1 MLQQTQAP
9 RVVQKYTQFIQS
21 FPTADVLAKAPLK
34 KVLIAWQGLG
44 YNRRALNLQKAAQQI
59 MEKHRGKF
67 PKDME
72 SLLELPGVGP
82 ATAGDIMAFAFNKA
96 ETVIETNIRTVFI
109 HHFFTDQKNI
119 ADKEIIPLI
128 KKTLDR
134 SNPRE
139 WYYALM
145 DYGTMLKKSI
155 PNPSRRSKHYAKQS
169 AFRGS
174 NRELRSKILKYT
186 LMYGK
191 QKPEIIAESL
201 GADLSLVSKN
211 IATMSKEGLI

>member
-1 MLQQTQAP
+1 
-9 RVVQKYTQFIQS
+9 
-21 FPTADVLAKAPLK
+21 
-34 KVLIAWQGLG
+34 
-44 YNRRALNLQKAAQQI
+44 
-59 MEKHRGKF
+59 
-67 PKDME
+67 
-72 SLLELPGVGP
+72 
-82 ATAGDIMAFAFNKA
+82 
-96 ETVIETNIRTVFI
+96 
-109 HHFFTDQKNI
+109 
-119 ADKEIIPLI
+119 
-128 KKTLDR
+128 
-134 SNPRE
+134 
-139 WYYALM
+139 
-145 DYGTMLKKSI
+145 MLKKSI